1 MSSIPISGNTESS
14 STSHDITKDNTDA
27 FTDNAL
33 HLQRCR
39 GDLPIVERLPSR
51 NISFQSAEILTLEE
65 LSQSLL
71 LATSNEALSRERN
84 VNYDDIK
91 CIFQEKRLEYV
102 RVTGVVLDIVIMES
116 KNDNSNT
123 RKSFLLLGDALFVPN
138 ATTSKRTGLSKS
150 TSIGLSTPRQKRDTS
165 AGLQTSHAPD
175 TGSKISDINN
185 SSCTKAVST
194 FSMGKTLSGKKR
206 KLVTVKPKT
215 HNSLLNKQSQSTR
228 IHQQRVV
235 PSKAKLNHDNEYS
248 TIYCQQAVKRRKQ
261 NECLIRKCRQGMH
274 MVLVDV
280 THMACID
287 ECKLEDLV
295 MVIGLIAFE
304 TIRLDDLDGN
314 VDDEFL
320 QVARLINDH
329 RHVGSSPCAIPVKT
343 EAGGPKQR
351 VFGYVQSRIVK
362 VVNGLDMNLFREA
375 LVLRRER
382 LFDFEKHGQNNN
394 V

>member
-1 MSSIPISGNTESS
+1 MSGKRESS

-33 HLQRCR
+33 HLQQRCR

-65 LSQSLL
+65 LSQTLL
-71 LATSNEALSRERN
+71 LATSNEALSQERN
-84 VNYDDIK
+84 ANYDDIK
-91 CIFQEKRLEYV
+91 CIFQEKPLGYV
-102 RVTGVVLDIVIMES
+102 RVTGVVLDIVMMES
-116 KNDNSNT
+116 KNDNINT
-123 RKSFLLLGDALFVPN
+123 RKSFILLGDPLFVPN

-150 TSIGLSTPRQKRDTS
+150 TNIGLSTPRQKRDTS
-165 AGLQTSHAPD
+165 AGLQASHVPD
-175 TGSKISDINN
+175 AGSKISDTNIL
-185 SSCTKAVST
+185 SCTAAVSN

-215 HNSLLNKQSQSTR
+215 HNSLLNKQSQSVR
-228 IHQQRVV
+228 IDQQRVV
-235 PSKAKLNHDNEYS
+235 PSKAKLSQENKNS
-248 TIYCQQAVKRRKQ
+248 TIHCQEMVKRRKQ
-261 NECLIRKCRQGMH
+261 NECLIRKCRQGMQ

-304 TIRLDDLDGN
+304 TIRLDDVGGN
-314 VDDEFL
+314 IDDEFL
-320 QVARLINDH
+320 QVARLINEH
-329 RHVGSSPCAIPVKT
+329 RHVGSSLRAIPVKT
-343 EAGGPKQR
+343 ETDGPKQR

-375 LVLRRER
+375 LMLRRER
-382 LFDFEKHGQNNN
+382 LSDFEKPGQHNN